1 MDQMN
6 YIFVNVNYIKS
17 ELRGVSLPYG
27 TEGLFNYGAQAQ
39 IILPWGI
46 KNVMNYFI
54 LPGNG
59 NWEIYRI
66 TKPIQ
71 QFDISFHKEF
81 MDKKLKVGL
90 HAMDLFNQNNIN
102 ALVAGENLDTRFR
115 EKIDSRVFRISLTYN
130 FGNLKLQKENTD
142 IQTEKVNAG
151 GGLLK

>member
-6 YIFVNVNYIKS
+6 YIFVNINYVKS
-17 ELRGVSLPYG
+17 DLRGYYLPYG
-27 TEGLFNYGAQAQ
+27 MKGLFNYAAQSQ

-46 KNVMNYFI
+46 KNTMSYFI

-71 QFDISFHKEF
+71 QFDISFNKEF
-81 MDKKLKVGL
+81 MDKKLKIGIHCFDV
-90 HAMDLFNQNNIN
+90 FNQNKVN
-102 ALVAGENLDTRFR
+102 ALVAGENLDTQFR
-115 EKIDSRVFRISLTYN
+115 EKIDSRVFRLSLTYN

-142 IQTEKVNAG
+142 IQTDKVNSG
-151 GGLLK
+151 GGLMK